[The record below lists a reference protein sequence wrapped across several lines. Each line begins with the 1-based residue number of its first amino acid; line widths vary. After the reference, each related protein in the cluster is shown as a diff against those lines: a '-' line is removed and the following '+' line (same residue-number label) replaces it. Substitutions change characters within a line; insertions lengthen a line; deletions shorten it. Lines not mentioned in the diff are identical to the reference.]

1 MALKIDIAPRQ
12 GGGYV
17 VTPQGR
23 LDSLTSSDFE
33 QAVDGILKEKVK
45 TVILN
50 LKEVDFLSSAGIRVL
65 FKLQKG
71 VLQNRGVV
79 VVSKPQPQVA
89 KVLELVR
96 AMPKEQIFEDM
107 EEADKYLAAI
117 QEKELAKM
125 QAQSGPET
133 VSGNHIKITVTP
145 RKEGGV
151 VITPCGRL
159 DTVTAPDL
167 EAVVDQ
173 ILAQNVCIVVLDMAS
188 VDFLS
193 SAGIRVIFKLQKGV
207 LKEKGVVVVSRLQ
220 PQVAKVMEIV
230 RALPQEQ
237 IFQDT
242 EAADRYLAML
252 QKKELEKIANRA
264 MEKMTV
270 APEVSENENLKITVA
285 TREPRGYTV
294 SLTGRLDS
302 LTAPDFEKAVDT
314 ILSAD
319 AKIIILNLAELVFLS
334 SAGIRVIFKLQK
346 GVLQKKG
353 VVVISKPQPQVAK
366 VIEIIRALPAEQVF
380 ESDEE
385 ADRYLAM
392 IQRQEAGE

>member
-1 MALKIDIAPRQ
+1 MAFTIDIAPRQ

-17 VTPQGR
+17 VSPQGR
-23 LDSLTSSDFE
+23 LDSITASEFE
-33 QAVDGILKEKVK
+33 KAVDKILEEKVK

-50 LKEVDFLSSAGIRVL
+50 MKEVDFLSSAGIRVI

-71 VLQNRGVV
+71 ILQNRGVV

-89 KVLELVR
+89 RVLEIVR

-117 QEKELAKM
+117 QEKEVAKM
-125 QAQSGPET
+125 QNQKEN
-133 VSGNHIKITVTP
+133 VSVAGAKIKVDVTP

-151 VITPCGRL
+151 VITPYGRL
-159 DTVTAPDL
+159 DSITAPDL
-167 EAVVDQ
+167 ERVVDQ
-173 ILAQNVCIVVLDMAS
+173 VLAQNICIVILDMEA

-207 LKEKGVVVVSRLQ
+207 LKAKGVVVVSRLQ
-220 PQVAKVMEIV
+220 PQVSKVLEIV
-230 RALPQEQ
+230 KALPQEK
-237 IFQDT
+237 IFQDV
-242 EAADRYLAML
+242 EAADKYLTML
-252 QKKELEKIANRA
+252 QKKELEKLAGRA
-264 MEKMTV
+264 MDKMTE

-294 SLTGRLDS
+294 SLAGSLDS
-302 LTAPDFEKAVDT
+302 LTSPDFEKAVDT

-319 AKIIILNLAELVFLS
+319 AKIIILNLAELEFLS

-366 VIEIIRALPAEQVF
+366 VIEIIRALPKEQVF

-392 IQRQEAGE
+392 MQRQETQE

>member
-1 MALKIDIAPRQ
+1 MAFTIDIAPRQ

-17 VTPQGR
+17 VSPQGR
-23 LDSLTSSDFE
+23 LDSITASEFE
-33 QAVDGILKEKVK
+33 KAVDKILEEKVK

-50 LKEVDFLSSAGIRVL
+50 MKEVDFLSSAGIRVI

-71 VLQNRGVV
+71 ILQNRGVV

-89 KVLELVR
+89 RVLEIVR

-117 QEKELAKM
+117 QEKEVAKM
-125 QAQSGPET
+125 QNQKEN
-133 VSGNHIKITVTP
+133 VSVAGAKIKVDVTP

-151 VITPCGRL
+151 VITPYGRL
-159 DTVTAPDL
+159 DSITAPDL
-167 EAVVDQ
+167 ERVVDQ
-173 ILAQNVCIVVLDMAS
+173 VLAQNICIVILDMEA

-207 LKEKGVVVVSRLQ
+207 LKAKGVVVVSRLQ
-220 PQVAKVMEIV
+220 PQVSKVLEIV
-230 RALPQEQ
+230 KALPQEK
-237 IFQDT
+237 IFQDV
-242 EAADRYLAML
+242 EAADKYLTML
-252 QKKELEKIANRA
+252 QKKELEKLAGRA
-264 MEKMTV
+264 MDKMTE

-294 SLTGRLDS
+294 SLAGRLDS
-302 LTAPDFEKAVDT
+302 LTSPDFEKAVDT

-319 AKIIILNLAELVFLS
+319 AKIIILNLADLEFLS

-366 VIEIIRALPAEQVF
+366 VIEIIRALPKEQVF

-392 IQRQEAGE
+392 MQRQETQE

>member
-1 MALKIDIAPRQ
+1 MAFTIDIAPRQ

-17 VTPQGR
+17 VSPQGR
-23 LDSLTSSDFE
+23 LDSITASEFE
-33 QAVDGILKEKVK
+33 KAVDKILEEKVK

-50 LKEVDFLSSAGIRVL
+50 MKEVDFLSSAGIRVI

-71 VLQNRGVV
+71 ILQNRGVV

-89 KVLELVR
+89 RVLEIVR

-107 EEADKYLAAI
+107 DEADKYLAAI
-117 QEKELAKM
+117 QEKEVAKM
-125 QAQSGPET
+125 QNQKEN
-133 VSGNHIKITVTP
+133 VSVAGAKIKVDVTP

-151 VITPCGRL
+151 VITPYGRL
-159 DTVTAPDL
+159 DSITAPDL
-167 EAVVDQ
+167 ERVVDQ
-173 ILAQNVCIVVLDMAS
+173 VLAQNICIVILDMEA

-207 LKEKGVVVVSRLQ
+207 LIAKGVVVVSRLQ
-220 PQVAKVMEIV
+220 PQVSKVLEIV
-230 RALPQEQ
+230 KALPQEK
-237 IFQDT
+237 IFQDV
-242 EAADRYLAML
+242 EAADKYLTML
-252 QKKELEKIANRA
+252 QKKELEKLAGRA
-264 MEKMTV
+264 MDKMTE

-294 SLTGRLDS
+294 SLAGRLDS
-302 LTAPDFEKAVDT
+302 LTSPDFEKAVDT

-319 AKIIILNLAELVFLS
+319 AKIIILNLAELEFLS

-366 VIEIIRALPAEQVF
+366 VIEIIRALPKEQVF

-392 IQRQEAGE
+392 MQRQETQE

>member
-1 MALKIDIAPRQ
+1 MAFTVGIAPRQ

-17 VTPQGR
+17 VSPEGR
-23 LDSLTSSDFE
+23 LDSVTAPEFE
-33 QAVDGILKEKVK
+33 KAVDKLLQENVK

-50 LKEVDFLSSAGIRVL
+50 MKEVDFLSSAGIRVI

-89 KVLELVR
+89 RVLEIVR

-117 QEKELAKM
+117 QEKEMAKV
-125 QAQSGPET
+125 QAPKDSFD
-133 VSGNHIKITVTP
+133 VSGAKIKIDVTP

-151 VITPCGRL
+151 VITPFGRL
-159 DTVTAPDL
+159 DSVTAPDL
-167 EAVVDQ
+167 ERVVDQ
-173 ILAQNVCIVVLDMAS
+173 VLSQNICIVILNMEA

-207 LKEKGVVVVSRLQ
+207 LKAKGVMVASRLQ
-220 PQVAKVMEIV
+220 PQVSKVLEIV
-230 RALPQEQ
+230 KALPQEK
-237 IFQDT
+237 IFQDE
-242 EAADRYLAML
+242 EAADKYLAML
-252 QKKELEKIANRA
+252 QKKELEKLAGRA
-264 MEKMTV
+264 MDKMTE
-270 APEVSENENLKITVA
+270 APEVSENENLRITVA

-294 SLTGRLDS
+294 SLSGRLDS
-302 LTAPDFEKAVDT
+302 ITSPDFEKAVDT

-319 AKIIILNLAELVFLS
+319 AKIIILNLADLEFLS

-353 VVVISKPQPQVAK
+353 VVVISKPQPQVSK
-366 VIEIIRALPAEQVF
+366 VIEIIRALPKEQVF
-380 ESDEE
+380 ASDEE

-392 IQRQEAGE
+392 IQRGEAQD

>member
-1 MALKIDIAPRQ
+1 MAFTIDIAPRQ

-17 VTPQGR
+17 VSPQGR
-23 LDSLTSSDFE
+23 LDSITASEFE
-33 QAVDGILKEKVK
+33 KAVDKILEEKVK

-50 LKEVDFLSSAGIRVL
+50 MKEVDFLSSAGIRVI

-71 VLQNRGVV
+71 ILQNRGVV

-89 KVLELVR
+89 RVLEIVR

-117 QEKELAKM
+117 QEKEVAKM
-125 QAQSGPET
+125 QNQKEN
-133 VSGNHIKITVTP
+133 VSVAGAKIKVDVTP

-151 VITPCGRL
+151 VITPYGRL
-159 DTVTAPDL
+159 DSITAPDL
-167 EAVVDQ
+167 ERVVDQ
-173 ILAQNVCIVVLDMAS
+173 VLAQNICIVILDMEA

-207 LKEKGVVVVSRLQ
+207 LKAKGVVVVSRLQ
-220 PQVAKVMEIV
+220 PQVSKVLEIV
-230 RALPQEQ
+230 KALPQEK
-237 IFQDT
+237 IFQDV
-242 EAADRYLAML
+242 EAADKYLTML
-252 QKKELEKIANRA
+252 QKKELEKLAGRA
-264 MEKMTV
+264 MDKMTE

-294 SLTGRLDS
+294 SLAGRLDS
-302 LTAPDFEKAVDT
+302 LTSPDFEKAVDT

-319 AKIIILNLAELVFLS
+319 AKIIILNLAELEFLS

-366 VIEIIRALPAEQVF
+366 VIEIIRALPKEQVF

-392 IQRQEAGE
+392 MQRQETQE